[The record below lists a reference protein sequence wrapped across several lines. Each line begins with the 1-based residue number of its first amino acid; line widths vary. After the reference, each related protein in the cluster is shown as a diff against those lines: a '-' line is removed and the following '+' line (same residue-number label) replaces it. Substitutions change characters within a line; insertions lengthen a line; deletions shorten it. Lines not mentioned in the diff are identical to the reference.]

1 MLYYVA
7 LCCIVCC
14 IMLHYMILCYS
25 LLYDTSLFVFYK
37 RMCHSTL
44 RMLTELKYMCVDSYY
59 RFMLFLVSYHLVSYH
74 VVSYNSSDRKNVCQ
88 CIHSNTL
95 FLSLFILC
103 YAMLCSHNVSNDCRI
118 SKTYMMQLDAAWCT
132 LIQHSIRWHAFLSY
146 DATWY
151 MIYCQNICDAWFLMS
166 DIWRK
171 SLFATWHIDMA
182 WHMIWHLFIYLLFSH
197 DGSMHALLPASHG
210 LYMHFIPT
218 ARLRPPTTVRHPSTS
233 LQQRQQQ

>member
-44 RMLTELKYMCVDSYY
+44 RMLTQLKYMCVDSYY

-118 SKTYMMQLDAAWCT
+118 SKHIWCNLMQPDALWY
-132 LIQHSIRWHAFLSY
+132 SIRYGDMLSY
-146 DATWY
+146 LTT
-151 MIYCQNICDAWFLMS
+151 LP
-166 DIWRK
+166 DIWYIVK
-171 SLFATWHIDMA
+171 
-182 WHMIWHLFIYLLFSH
+182 IYVMHDFWCLIYGENRFLLR
-197 DGSMHALLPASHG
+197 G
-210 LYMHFIPT
+210 I
-218 ARLRPPTTVRHPSTS
+218 
-233 LQQRQQQ
+233 